1 MSDTFSA
8 LAHPARRQILDLLR
22 EKDGRTLLDIEGHLP
37 MTRFGV
43 MKHLKVL
50 EDAHLLVWRKVGRA
64 KLHYLNPL
72 PIQEISDR
80 WISRYA
86 SPFSRAMR
94 DLKTQAEAK
103 GRTMSNPAPKHV
115 YETFIRA
122 TAQAV
127 WDIITDDARTPL
139 WQHYNMNSRTDWRI
153 GGRIEWIMQGKP
165 VIVGEILE
173 LDPPRR
179 FTMSFHASWSPE
191 VAADKPSRV
200 TWEIEPLGQSACK
213 LIVVHHDFAG
223 ETATYN
229 AVGSGWSE
237 ALSRLKTLAE
247 TGVPFTLDQPAAA

>member
-1 MSDTFSA
+1 M
-8 LAHPARRQILDLLR
+8 
-22 EKDGRTLLDIEGHLP
+22 
-37 MTRFGV
+37 
-43 MKHLKVL
+43 
-50 EDAHLLVWRKVGRA
+50 
-64 KLHYLNPL
+64 
-72 PIQEISDR
+72 
-80 WISRYA
+80 
-86 SPFSRAMR
+86 
-94 DLKTQAEAK
+94 
-103 GRTMSNPAPKHV
+103 

-153 GGRIEWIMQGKP
+153 GGRIEWIMQGNP
-165 VIVGEILE
+165 VIVGDILE

-223 ETATYN
+223 ETATYH

-247 TGVPFTLDQPAAA
+247 TGVPFTLDHPAAA